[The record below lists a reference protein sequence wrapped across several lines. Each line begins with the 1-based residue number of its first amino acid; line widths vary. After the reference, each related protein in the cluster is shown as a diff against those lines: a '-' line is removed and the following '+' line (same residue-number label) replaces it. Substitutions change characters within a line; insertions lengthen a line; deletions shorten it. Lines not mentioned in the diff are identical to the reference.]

1 MMRLDYAKCIITLSW
16 VLLLSSCFKEEPKN
30 MECDI
35 LEAWVSDEYS
45 PYFYNTADMRI
56 GSVPSD
62 SKKLEFTVRSKAT
75 LPQLRLHFQL
85 TPGATVEPASGSLQ
99 DFSGEPVVYTV
110 TSEDGAWKKQY
121 TVSFTNPVMPVVV
134 SDGGD
139 GGDGG
144 DGLAVM
150 KFDFENYRLN
160 DKNQYYLWFENIGGT
175 ESEMW
180 ASGNAG
186 FLMAKSKAPA
196 EDYPTV
202 PDPNGYEGSSV
213 RLITRDTGSWGKT
226 FKKPIAAGNLFLGK
240 FNSKFALTQTLKT
253 TEMGLPF
260 MQEPVKVTGYY
271 KFTPGETFTDKDM
284 KTVAGKVDEPN
295 IYAVFYRNQDAD
307 GNTVVLHGD
316 DVMTSPLIVSKA
328 QVASL
333 PPTTEWTKF
342 EMTFDSQAPIDQTVL
357 NNRGYNLALVFSS
370 SKTGDTFEGAV
381 GSTLCVDKVEVSFK
395 ANKE

>member
-1 MMRLDYAKCIITLSW
+1 MRLDYAKFLFGLSW
-16 VLLLSSCFKEEPKN
+16 ALLFTSCFKEEPKN

-35 LEAWVSDEYS
+35 LEAWVDGDYS
-45 PYFYNTADMRI
+45 PFFYNSADMRI

-75 LPQLRLHFQL
+75 LPQLKLYFNL
-85 TPGATVEPASGSLQ
+85 TPGATVEPANGSLQ

-110 TSEDGAWKKQY
+110 TSEDGAWQKTY
-121 TVSFTNPVMPVVV
+121 TVSFSNPVTPVIEEGE
-134 SDGGD
+134 D
-139 GGDGG
+139 

-160 DKNQYYLWFENIGGT
+160 DKGNYYLWVESSGGT

-186 FLMAKSKAPA
+186 FQMAKPNAPA
-196 EDYPTV
+196 MDYPTI
-202 PDPNGYEGSSV
+202 PDADGYEGSSV
-213 RLITRDTGSWGKT
+213 KLVTRNTGSWGKT

-240 FNSKFALTQTLKT
+240 FNSQYALTQTLKT

-271 KFTPGETFTDKDM
+271 KFTPGEVFTDKDM
-284 KTVAGKVDEPN
+284 KTVAGRVDEPN
-295 IYAVFYRNQDAD
+295 IYAVFYRNQDAE

-333 PPTTEWTKF
+333 PPTAEWVKF
-342 EMTFDSQAPIDQTVL
+342 EMTFESLSPIDQTL
-357 NNRGYNLALVFSS
+357 LGNRGYNLALVFSS

-381 GSTLCVDKVEVSFK
+381 GSTLCVDKVEVTFK
-395 ANKE
+395 AEKK

>member
-1 MMRLDYAKCIITLSW
+1 MMKVNLEKLLLGLSC
-16 VLLLSSCFKEEPKN
+16 VLLFSSCFKEEPKN

-35 LEAWVSDEYS
+35 LEAWVGEDNLT
-45 PYFYNTADMRI
+45 YFYNKADMRI
-56 GSVPSD
+56 SNVPSD
-62 SKKLEFTVRSKAT
+62 EQKLEFTVRSRAT
-75 LPQLRLHFQL
+75 LPPMALHFKL
-85 TPGATVEPASGSLQ
+85 TPGAIIEPASGSVQ
-99 DFSGEPVVYTV
+99 DFSKESVTYTV

-121 TVSFTNPVMPVVV
+121 SVRFGNPVTPRMEKDN
-134 SDGGD
+134 DGDSGQ
-139 GGDGG
+139 
-144 DGLAVM
+144 AVM
-150 KFDFENYRLN
+150 KFDFEDYRLN
-160 DKNQYYLWFENIGGT
+160 DKNKYYLWFEDFGDT
-175 ESEMW
+175 EVEMW

-186 FLMAKSKAPA
+186 FQMAKSNAAA

-202 PDPNGYEGSSV
+202 PDPNGYEGSCV
-213 RLITRDTGSWGKT
+213 KLTTRDTGSWGKT

-295 IYAVFYRNQDAD
+295 IYAVFYRNQDAE

-333 PPTTEWTKF
+333 PATTEWTKF

-381 GSTLCVDKVEVSFK
+381 GSTLWVDKVEVTFK
-395 ANKE
+395 TDEK

>member
-1 MMRLDYAKCIITLSW
+1 MKLDYMKHGFFASL
-16 VLLLSSCFKEEPKN
+16 VLLLFTSCFKEEPKN

-35 LEAWVSDEYS
+35 LEAWVEGESYTA
-45 PYFYNTADMRI
+45 YFFNSADMRVLD
-56 GSVPSD
+56 VPSNEQ
-62 SKKLEFTVRSKAT
+62 KVEFTVRSQAT
-75 LPQLRLHFQL
+75 LPALPVHFKL
-85 TPGATVEPASGSLQ
+85 SPGATIVPGDGTEQ
-99 DFSGEPVVYTV
+99 DFSKGPVTYTV
-110 TSEDGAWKKQY
+110 TSEDGEWSRQY
-121 TVSFTNPVMPVVV
+121 TVSFRNPVSV
-134 SDGGD
+134 S
-139 GGDGG
+139 
-144 DGLAVM
+144 
-150 KFDFENYRLN
+150 KFDFENYSL
-160 DKNQYYLWFENIGGT
+160 DEKGQYYVWYEKGDDGAKNEI
-175 ESEMW
+175 W

-284 KTVAGKVDEPN
+284 KSVPGRVDEPN
-295 IYAVFYRNQDAD
+295 IYAVFYRNQDAG